1 MPQDPAAEIP
11 ALRKWLVAGRPW
23 SLPASSMP
31 VVFGTSLAVVLGGAR
46 FEPGRFALA
55 LLAMMILHTA
65 ANMASDVADFR
76 RGLDRETT
84 PVSGAIVR
92 GWLTAGQVRRVALV
106 LFATGVALG
115 LVLVRLST
123 TRLLYV
129 GAAGVAVGAAYP
141 FLKSKALG
149 DAAVGLNFGL
159 LGALG
164 AWAVQTRAL
173 SWRPVLW
180 AVPLAMLVMAILHAN
195 NWRDIPSDGARN
207 VMTVA
212 GRLGDRGSLGYY
224 GVLLFGPFAIVA
236 AFVLAPRLAGGPIPA
251 LPFSFLAVGFA
262 FPNALALWGRAL
274 RRHAPRRPLDFVIL
288 DGATAQHNLLFGLL
302 ATAAVWLQALVRWP

>member
-1 MPQDPAAEIP
+1 MPQRALAGVPT
-11 ALRKWLVAGRPW
+11 LRKWLVAGRPW
-23 SLPASSMP
+23 SLPASTMP

-46 FEPGRFALA
+46 FAPGRFALA
-55 LLAMMILHTA
+55 LLAMMILHAA

-92 GWLTAGQVRRVALV
+92 GWLSAGQVRRGSLV
-106 LFATGVALG
+106 LFAAGIGLG
-115 LVLVRLST
+115 LALVRLST
-123 TRLLYV
+123 PRLLYV
-129 GAAGVAVGAAYP
+129 GAVGVAVGAAYP

-164 AWAVQTRAL
+164 AWAVQTRSL

-180 AVPLAMLVMAILHAN
+180 AMPLAMLVMAILHAN
-195 NWRDIPSDGARN
+195 NWRDAASDGALR
-207 VMTVA
+207 VTTVA
-212 GRLGDRGSLGYY
+212 GRLGDRGSLAYY
-224 GVLLFGPFAIVA
+224 GILLFGPFVIVA
-236 AFVLAPRLAGGPIPA
+236 AFVLVPRLAGGPIPA
-251 LPFSFLAVGFA
+251 LPLSFLAVALA
-262 FPNALALWGRAL
+262 FPNALALWGRAV

-288 DGATAQHNLLFGLL
+288 DGATARHNLLFGLL